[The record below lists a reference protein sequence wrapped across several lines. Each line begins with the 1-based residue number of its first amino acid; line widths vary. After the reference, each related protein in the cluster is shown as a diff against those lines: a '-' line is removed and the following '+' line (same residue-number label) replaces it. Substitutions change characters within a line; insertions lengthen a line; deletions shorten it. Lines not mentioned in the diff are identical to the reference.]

1 MLQEA
6 AQCPPGDDLV
16 YDDHDD
22 ELDTGSGEEDEE
34 GFGSGEEIEYEYEAF
49 VISNAVSLSHS
60 FCVGFFYSE
69 FVNESE
75 LMTDRC
81 CSIQIFSPNSANC
94 SGLETSRSMIRIMIL
109 FSLSTSQRTVSF
121 NKRIKFI
128 YKL

>member
-6 AQCPPGDDLV
+6 AQCPPGDDLI

-22 ELDTGSGEEDEE
+22 ELDTGSGKEDEE

-49 VISNAVSLSHS
+49 VISNAVFLSHS
-60 FCVGFFYSE
+60 FCVGFFIVSL
-69 FVNESE
+69 
-75 LMTDRC
+75 LMRVRLMSDRC

-109 FSLSTSQRTVSF
+109 FFLSTSQRTVSF